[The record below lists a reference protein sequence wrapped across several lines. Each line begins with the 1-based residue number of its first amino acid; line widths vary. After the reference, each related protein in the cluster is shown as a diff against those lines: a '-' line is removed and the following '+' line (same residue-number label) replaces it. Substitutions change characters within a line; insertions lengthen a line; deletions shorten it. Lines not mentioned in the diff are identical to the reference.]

1 MYMNNLNKTPIQKRS
16 KKTKQLIIETAFRM
30 FLKNG
35 YKKTNTILIAKE
47 AKVSVGVI
55 YLYFKDKK
63 ELLDLWLNELSENC
77 DTYFYNQFKLKEYGV
92 ELNYIISNIIEKL
105 YDTFLKSP
113 LVYEKGDEYLE
124 NKLHEFFIESRLS
137 FMKACFDNEI
147 FVKNPSE
154 TSKIILNLIFSY
166 YKDIH
171 ENDSK
176 INFDILKNKYISS
189 IVSLLTNN

>member
-1 MYMNNLNKTPIQKRS
+1 MASLNKTPIQKRS
-16 KKTKQLIIETAFRM
+16 KKTRQLIIETAFRL

-47 AKVSVGVI
+47 AKVSIGVV
-55 YLYFKDKK
+55 YSYFKDKK
-63 ELLDLWLNELSENC
+63 ELLDLWLGELLENC

-92 ELNYIISNIIEKL
+92 ELSYIISNIIEKMH
-105 YDTFLKSP
+105 DTFLKSP
-113 LVYEKGDEYLE
+113 LIQEKGDLYLE

-137 FMKACFDNEI
+137 FMKACFDNDI

-154 TSKIILNLIFSY
+154 TSKVILNMIFAY
-166 YKDIH
+166 LNDLK

-176 INFDILKNKYISS
+176 INFDILKNKYISA
-189 IVSLLTNN
+189 IVTLLTNN